1 MEDMNEDS
9 DLVVEK
15 KQPINGFFD
24 EPGGLRNNTRMMIQ
38 TRQAQ
43 KLVTGRKRTREASAI
58 IGLMDFGRRMKLLWL
73 SAEADDPYADWYLLQ
88 IENSIKEARI
98 LINEKKSWLNDVLNT
113 MDGIEVEIAQ
123 SLKPINIS
131 IYFQNPMGYMGAYL
145 VKDYDSLACS
155 VFTARHIGLVDRT
168 TAESIIHVTGKA
180 IRRTFTLV
188 SLWKFTGVTR
198 EDLKQNNQSSVRA
211 FETFGECPEDVVS
224 KMTRARAAPAI
235 RERQFKQGVRIS
247 YKPNEDAKSSG
258 ASSMDEA
265 KKREA
270 VAVALHNDGLSQEP

>member
-1 MEDMNEDS
+1 MVDMNEDS

-88 IENSIKEARI
+88 IENSIKEART
-98 LINEKKSWLNDVLNT
+98 LINEKKSWLDDVLNT

-123 SLKPINIS
+123 SLKPINLS

-155 VFTARHIGLVDRT
+155 VFTARHIGLVDRA

-180 IRRTFTLV
+180 IRRTFNLV

-211 FETFGECPEDVVS
+211 LETFGECPEDVVS
-224 KMTRARAAPAI
+224 KKTRAKAAPAI

-247 YKPNEDAKSSG
+247 YKPNEEAKSTG

-270 VAVALHNDGLSQEP
+270 VAVALHDVDEDNS

>member
-1 MEDMNEDS
+1 MEDMNEDG

-24 EPGGLRNNTRMMIQ
+24 EPGGLRNNTRMIIQ

-43 KLVTGRKRTREASAI
+43 KLVTGRKRTSEASAI

-98 LINEKKSWLNDVLNT
+98 LINEKKSWLDDVLNT

-131 IYFQNPMGYMGAYL
+131 IYFQNPIGYMGAYL

-155 VFTARHIGLVDRT
+155 VFTARHIGLVDRA

-211 FETFGECPEDVVS
+211 LETFGECPEDVIS
-224 KMTRARAAPAI
+224 KQTRAKAAPAI
-235 RERQFKQGVRIS
+235 RERQFRQGVRIS
-247 YKPNEDAKSSG
+247 YKSGEEAKITG
-258 ASSMDEA
+258 ANSMDEA

-270 VAVALHNDGLSQEP
+270 VAAALHDITDSDES

>member
-98 LINEKKSWLNDVLNT
+98 LINEKKSWLDDVLNT

-155 VFTARHIGLVDRT
+155 VFTARHIGLVDRA
-168 TAESIIHVTGKA
+168 TAESIIHITGKA

-211 FETFGECPEDVVS
+211 LETFGECPEDVVS
-224 KMTRARAAPAI
+224 KKARARAAPAI
-235 RERQFKQGVRIS
+235 RERQFRQGVRIS
-247 YKPNEDAKSSG
+247 YQSSEEDKSTG
-258 ASSMDEA
+258 ASSMNET

-270 VAVALHNDGLSQEP
+270 VAVALHDVDEDNS